1 MRRLLTELGLLAV
14 AGAATAQGP
23 QVKVVALFSDR
34 AMLEIDGKQR
44 LLRAGQT
51 SPEGVKLI
59 AADTHEAVVDVGGRR
74 ETLGF
79 GSSVGG
85 TFAARET
92 TEVTI
97 YRDLRGSYT
106 AVGSI
111 NGRPVNFL
119 VDTGA
124 SAIAMSATEA
134 RRLGIAFRLDGD
146 PVGVSTASGVVRGHR
161 VTLDRVSVGDL
172 TLRGVDALIIAG
184 DRPEQV
190 LLGMTFLNRVDM
202 RQDGTTM
209 VLRAK

>member
-1 MRRLLTELGLLAV
+1 MRRLLTALCLLAV
-14 AGAATAQGP
+14 AGVATAQGP
-23 QVKVVALFSDR
+23 QVKVVALFPDR

-59 AADTHEAVVDVGGRR
+59 AADTHEAVVDVDGRR

-124 SAIAMSATEA
+124 SAIAMSAAEA
-134 RRLGIAFRLDGD
+134 RRLGIAFRIDGD
-146 PVGVSTASGVVRGHR
+146 PVGVSTASGVARGHR

>member
-1 MRRLLTELGLLAV
+1 MRRLLTVLGLLAV

>member
-1 MRRLLTELGLLAV
+1 MKRLITLLVTMMLVGAV
-14 AGAATAQGP
+14 GAEP
-23 QVKVVALFSDR
+23 PRVKVMALFSDR
-34 AMLEIDGKQR
+34 AMLEIDGQQR

-51 SPEGVKLI
+51 GPAGVKLI
-59 AADTHEAVVDVGGRR
+59 SADTHEAIVEIAGRR
-74 ETLGF
+74 EALGF

-85 TFAARET
+85 TFAAREAA
-92 TEVTI
+92 EVTI
-97 YRDLRGSYT
+97 YRDLKGSYT

-124 SAIAMSATEA
+124 TAIAMSANEA
-134 RRLGIAFRLDGD
+134 KRLGIAFRVDGD
-146 PVGVSTASGVVRGHR
+146 PVGVSTASGLVKGHR

-172 TLRGVDALIIAG
+172 ALRNVEALIIAG

-190 LLGMTFLNRVDM
+190 LLGMTFLNRVEM
-202 RQDGTTM
+202 RQDGTVM